1 METQCIRILIVFYMF
16 KANPVNGIG
25 MNYNNKSLANEKQTT
40 KNEPT
45 LIDHIRRHLLN
56 RYSITVNLIVITF
69 LKLSEIL
76 FHFITWNQFGVID
89 SWWLATHIKK
99 IMRRN
104 LSSRISLGDIFPI
117 YWRCWNIA
125 TSKWKVHNQKAFKIS
140 FVNKNVLNWPL
151 LPIAEVK
158 IWGTLNC
165 NCSMK

>member
-25 MNYNNKSLANEKQTT
+25 MNYNNKSLANKKQTT

-69 LKLSEIL
+69 LKLSEIT

-89 SWWLATHIKK
+89 SWWLATRIKK

-104 LSSRISLGDIFPI
+104 LSSRILHLWEIYYPYTGAAEILLLRNEKFIIRKLLTSLLSTKMF
-117 YWRCWNIA
+117 
-125 TSKWKVHNQKAFKIS
+125 
-140 FVNKNVLNWPL
+140 
-151 LPIAEVK
+151 
-158 IWGTLNC
+158 
-165 NCSMK
+165 